1 MNKIAN
7 SPILSVTDWDVYG
20 TLTPLVLASNEL
32 TILEKIQL
40 AKQGDQSAFH
50 FILNFFWNDLYGFL
64 LKRTQNESDA
74 EDITIETFAKAFNKI
89 QTFDDQYSF
98 KTWITTISKN
108 IHVDLIRKRDA
119 KTSHF
124 EEVQEYS
131 HQVPV
136 EALSPEDLLISEQ
149 NLATLLTNIKKLK
162 PHYQEVIQLRF
173 FNELTYKEIASKTLQ
188 PIGNVK
194 VKLLR
199 AKKLLAE
206 IIQNNQ

>member
-1 MNKIAN
+1 M
-7 SPILSVTDWDVYG
+7 
-20 TLTPLVLASNEL
+20 ASNEL
-32 TILEKIQL
+32 TILKKIEL
-40 AKQGDQSAFH
+40 AKQGDQSAFN
-50 FILNFFWNDLYGFL
+50 FILNFFWNDIYGFL

-74 EDITIETFAKAFNKI
+74 EDITIETFAKAFDKI
-89 QTFDDQYSF
+89 ETFDDHYSF

-108 IHVDLIRKRDA
+108 IHIDLIRKRDA
-119 KTSHF
+119 KTSDF
-124 EEVQEYS
+124 EEVQEQS
-131 HQVPV
+131 HQVPD

-173 FNELTYKEIASKTLQ
+173 FNELTYKEIAEKTLQ